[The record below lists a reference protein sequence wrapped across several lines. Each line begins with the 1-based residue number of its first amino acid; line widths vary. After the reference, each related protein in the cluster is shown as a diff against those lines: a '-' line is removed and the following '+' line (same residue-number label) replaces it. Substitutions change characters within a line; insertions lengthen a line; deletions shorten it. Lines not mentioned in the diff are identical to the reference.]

1 MRDFSFKKC
10 FKEIV
15 KILQLHFLV
24 EQSLVGLGGRGSLFT
39 EAGKQI
45 HRTWLAMHSLSL
57 ECTQLWSPQK
67 HGSCSEARRRKDN
80 ISLGRVIWHFN
91 IEVLVLPSGLYAKL
105 YKPELYPSPWA
116 VDRSLALTLM
126 DFLYV
131 CQKVRTT
138 KPVLEMAAC
147 IVCMSS
153 YWQMEDRKS
162 NWFFHV
168 LWVLLLHLTVISTSE
183 YLLAPFPICF
193 ALVLSTVN

>member
-1 MRDFSFKKC
+1 MRDFSFKSC
-10 FKEIV
+10 FQETV

-24 EQSLVGLGGRGSLFT
+24 EQSLMRPRGRGSLVT
-39 EAGKQI
+39 ETGKQI
-45 HRTWLAMHSLSL
+45 QRTWLATHSLLL

-67 HGSCSEARRRKDN
+67 YGSCSEARRRKDN

-105 YKPELYPSPWA
+105 WKPELYPSPWA

-138 KPVLEMAAC
+138 KPVLEMATY
-147 IVCMSS
+147 IL
-153 YWQMEDRKS
+153 Y
-162 NWFFHV
+162 
-168 LWVLLLHLTVISTSE
+168 I
-183 YLLAPFPICF
+183 
-193 ALVLSTVN
+193 